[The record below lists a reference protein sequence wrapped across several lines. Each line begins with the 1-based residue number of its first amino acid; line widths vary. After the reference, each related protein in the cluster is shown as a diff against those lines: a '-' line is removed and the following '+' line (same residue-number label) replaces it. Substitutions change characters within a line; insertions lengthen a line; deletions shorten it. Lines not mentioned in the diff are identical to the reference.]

1 MRHHRTA
8 ALLSGVIALAL
19 VAPAAMAS
27 NSHAN
32 GHGKPA
38 AGTHSQPAH
47 AGSTKITF
55 KLRPNQIPQG
65 GTLTSTLTFASHTGH
80 VWTPLPD
87 AAFVVTVDGVEV
99 GSGITDVNGQ
109 AVLTYVGADI
119 GGYVMKVL
127 YAGDAMHKRAQ
138 RAQGFTVDPPV
149 VAWPPSIAPSL

>member
-8 ALLSGVIALAL
+8 VLLSGVIALAL

-27 NSHAN
+27 NSHAS

-38 AGTHSQPAH
+38 AATHGQPAAATHGQPAH
-47 AGSTKITF
+47 AGPTKITF

-119 GGYVMKVL
+119 GSHVMKVL
-127 YAGDAMHKRAQ
+127 YAGDLTHKGAQ
-138 RAQGFTVDPPV
+138 RAQGFTVDAPV
-149 VAWPPSIAPSL
+149 VV

>member
-8 ALLSGVIALAL
+8 VLLSGVIALAL

-32 GHGKPA
+32 GHAIGHGKPVGTPA
-38 AGTHSQPAH
+38 APAH
-47 AGSTKITF
+47 AGPTKITF

-109 AVLTYVGADI
+109 AVLTYVGADV

-149 VAWPPSIAPSL
+149 VV